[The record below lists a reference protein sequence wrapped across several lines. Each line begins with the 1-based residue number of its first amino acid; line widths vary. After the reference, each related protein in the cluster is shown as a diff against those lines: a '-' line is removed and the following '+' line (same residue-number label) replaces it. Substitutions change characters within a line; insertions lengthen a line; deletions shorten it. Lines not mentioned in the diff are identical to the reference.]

1 MSEVNNQK
9 PMPVPPAGVT
19 DPDQIAGGEERWAE
33 CPLRDCKRN
42 PDLLYEDFYLRGI
55 RSNRL
60 MCSACAVRV
69 EMGYM
74 AREEVKKADD
84 RFFQGSQ
91 LDNLITLGIMF
102 AGSVVVNVAMFF
114 IGFWYLAIL
123 FGAGAGAAIATFAR
137 RMSKGRVTRQ
147 MPYFAI
153 AGIVAGALLAP
164 TLYFLVTL
172 QIFIFDLALAFN
184 ISSIIASVAMASGAW
199 GVFMRRI

>member
-1 MSEVNNQK
+1 MSEINNQK
-9 PMPVPPAGVT
+9 PMPAPPAGVT
-19 DPDQIAGGEERWAE
+19 DPDQIAGAEDRWAN
-33 CPLRDCKRN
+33 CPLKDCKRN

-84 RFFQGSQ
+84 RFFQGTQ
-91 LDNLITLGIMF
+91 LDNMVTLGVMF
-102 AGSVVVNVAMFF
+102 AGSVVVNTIMFF

-123 FGAGAGAAIATFAR
+123 FGGGAGAAIATFAR
-137 RMSKGRVTRQ
+137 RLAGKRVTRE

-164 TLYFLVTL
+164 TIYYLLTFK
-172 QIFIFDLALAFN
+172 IFIFDLTLAFN
-184 ISSIIASVAMASGAW
+184 ISSIIASIAMASGAW